1 MKDMDDLET
10 IELFINDED
19 NSGIEAISL
28 VEFPAIEENFV
39 ALSKHKIE
47 LKTMDDEKRLVIGLA
62 LVPDKKIYRNNGGF
76 EYNITFS
83 KDTVRKAAEKYLKSL
98 KIHNATVEH
107 EMEVDGVY
115 LTESWIV
122 EDKAKDKT
130 ALYDLNA
137 PEGAWAVAMR
147 IENENV
153 WNDIKAGKY
162 LGFSIEGIFNENEGW
177 DEQDLSVMKKINQL
191 LDELESSQQLKSYSD
206 YPEAAR
212 NNAKRALDWAEKNGW
227 GSCGTDVGKKRAS
240 MLASGMPLSRETIAR
255 MASFKRHQQ
264 HKDVPYNEGC
274 GGLMWD
280 SWGGTAG
287 VEWAI
292 KKLAEIDREEL
303 SEIDILELQVQN
315 SLECDKLT
323 LSEQKFSD
331 YPEAAH
337 KNALRALK
345 YKIDNKVQCGTKA
358 GWQFTK
364 MLAKKQP
371 ISRCLI
377 SQMASYVRFRRDK
390 DVPYS
395 KGCGKLLWDAWGG
408 DAGINWA
415 SKKIKEIDR
424 DIEPVDSID

>member
-1 MKDMDDLET
+1 MRDIDDLET
-10 IELFINDED
+10 IELFIDDED
-19 NSGIEAISL
+19 QSGIEAISL

-47 LKTMDDEKRLVIGLA
+47 LKTMDAEKRLVVGLA

-98 KIHNATVEH
+98 KIHNATIEH

-147 IENENV
+147 IENDEV
-153 WNDIKAGKY
+153 WEDVKAGKY
-162 LGFSIEGIFNENEGW
+162 LGFSIEGIFNENQEW
-177 DEQDLSVMKKINQL
+177 DAEDLSVMKKINQL
-191 LDELESSQQLKSYSD
+191 LDELESSQELKSYSD

-212 NNAKRALDWAEKNGW
+212 NNAKKALKWADENGW
-227 GSCGTDVGKKRAS
+227 GSCGTDVGKQRANQ
-240 MLASGMPLSRETIAR
+240 LANGEAITRETIAR

-264 HKDVPYNEGC
+264 HKDVPYSEGC

-280 SWGGTAG
+280 AWGGTAG

-292 KKLAEIDREEL
+292 RKL
-303 SEIDILELQVQN
+303 
-315 SLECDKLT
+315 
-323 LSEQKFSD
+323 EQ
-331 YPEAAH
+331 
-337 KNALRALK
+337 
-345 YKIDNKVQCGTKA
+345 IDN
-358 GWQFTK
+358 
-364 MLAKKQP
+364 
-371 ISRCLI
+371 
-377 SQMASYVRFRRDK
+377 
-390 DVPYS
+390 
-395 KGCGKLLWDAWGG
+395 
-408 DAGINWA
+408 
-415 SKKIKEIDR
+415 E
-424 DIEPVDSID
+424 